1 MNELVSEKD
10 VKALEV
16 YLRLLK
22 KPASYEMQ
30 RDLGY
35 LKHWL
40 DLTSDGFALR
50 MKKAYPQLT
59 QHEMNLCCLQRLGYS
74 LEEMEAI
81 MQVKEAS
88 IKRYVYRVC
97 NRLQI
102 QSNKK
107 DFEHFIASY

>member
-59 QHEMNLCCLQRLGYS
+59 QHEMNLC
-74 LEEMEAI
+74 
-81 MQVKEAS
+81 
-88 IKRYVYRVC
+88 VC
-97 NRLQI
+97 KGWDILWRKWK
-102 QSNKK
+102 QSCK
-107 DFEHFIASY
+107 